1 MKFLITGA
9 GRGIGFELALFA
21 LEDGHEVLALVRDPH
36 RSSGLQTAK
45 KQYGDK
51 LQIIKCDVTL
61 PEDIHNAAQTIG
73 DTAIDILINNA
84 GIMTDSDD
92 TLQKLSIADMEMTF
106 RTNTFSPVVVVKTFL
121 PNLKRGKSPRLINIT
136 SLMGSIADNS
146 SGGYY
151 AYRMS
156 KTALNMFAKSFSIDY
171 PDIITL
177 TLHPGWVRTNMGG
190 PEAPTLPRESARGL
204 YALIKQAHKDQSGHF
219 MDFRGKELPW

>member
-1 MKFLITGA
+1 
-9 GRGIGFELALFA
+9 
-21 LEDGHEVLALVRDPH
+21 
-36 RSSGLQTAK
+36 
-45 KQYGDK
+45 
-51 LQIIKCDVTL
+51 
-61 PEDIHNAAQTIG
+61 
-73 DTAIDILINNA
+73 
-84 GIMTDSDD
+84 MTDSDD